1 MPFHSLAFGCLR
13 YSCRGPGTVFSGAQ
27 VGLPNFIEEK
37 FTPGRLPE
45 FALGA
50 LFNSPLENH
59 YGQLRRRFESSKMR
73 ALLSFQD
80 LYVGEGW
87 SVAEGQD
94 VIDVVSFVFDDC
106 PPTTG
111 IAHRPDRTWHT
122 TYAAY
127 SNLDISSRN
136 SKRGRTFSF

>member
-1 MPFHSLAFGCLR
+1 MPRFVLLHSIPVTLF
-13 YSCRGPGTVFSGAQ
+13 Q

-59 YGQLRRRFESSKMR
+59 YGQLSRRFDNPKMR

-80 LYVGEGW
+80 LYVGE
-87 SVAEGQD
+87 
-94 VIDVVSFVFDDC
+94 
-106 PPTTG
+106 
-111 IAHRPDRTWHT
+111 
-122 TYAAY
+122 
-127 SNLDISSRN
+127 
-136 SKRGRTFSF
+136 